1 MRAKQSNELF
11 IWGCLLD
18 KEAQTV
24 IVMPAPHG
32 DYKSGISYGDAFAA
46 GEIYAKLRRNTGADL
61 RTPELL
67 GDDIC
72 GNLILIGGK
81 KTNPVAKHFQAL
93 KHASLSCELDHGV
106 IYDKE
111 KQVVLTPEYAH
122 GQERTLAN
130 VVADYGLIVL
140 TDNPFGKST
149 KILQIAGIRGFG
161 TLAAAIAVVDPVPCH
176 QIDKLLARLI
186 SDRAAPQLKNRT
198 VEIQVKTAVTNGK
211 IQRESIQIEKIT
223 VRNGVASRTWESE
236 TYKQLNTVVPHR
248 LYITATKTP
257 SQTLRIRARID
268 DQEIEFGK
276 STDRL
281 NAFYFLAKQAKED
294 YLNQSENKGWL
305 SAMELAERLW
315 QIKHRSGVTEIPG
328 EIKRE
333 ICEVIKRWASHL
345 QRQGKLILSDDIKLD
360 HEYINSEILVF
371 DLDIKKRIVDL
382 VHMINREEK
391 RKYGPGFQLI
401 ECKPGL
407 GYRIN
412 LHPALI
418 FITEATEAV
427 LTAQS
432 KPH

>member
-11 IWGCLLD
+11 VWECLLE

-32 DYKSGISYGDAFAA
+32 DYKSGISYGDAFAG
-46 GEIYAKLRRNTGADL
+46 GEIYAKLQRIIRAEL

-72 GNLILIGGK
+72 RNLILIGGK
-81 KTNPVAKHFQAL
+81 KANPIAKHFQEL
-93 KHASLSCELDHGV
+93 KHTSLSFELDDGV

-111 KQVVLTPEYAH
+111 KQVVLIPEYKN
-122 GQERTLAN
+122 GQERTLSNA
-130 VVADYGLIVL
+130 VADYGLIVF

-161 TLAAAIAVVDPVPCH
+161 TLAAAISVVDPVPSH
-176 QIDKLLARLI
+176 QIDKLLGRLI
-186 SDRAAPQLKNRT
+186 SNRDAPQPKNRT
-198 VEIQVKTAVTNGK
+198 VEILVKASVMNGK
-211 IQRESIQIEKIT
+211 IQRESIEIEKLIL
-223 VRNGVASRTWESE
+223 RNGVASCTWESE
-236 TYKQLNTVVPHR
+236 TFKQLKAVVPHR
-248 LYITATKTP
+248 LYINVMRNSFKV
-257 SQTLRIRARID
+257 SNIRARID

-281 NAFYFLAKQAKED
+281 NAIYFLAKRAKED

-305 SAMELAERLW
+305 NAMELAERLW
-315 QIKHRSGVTEIPG
+315 QIKHRSGSIEIPG
-328 EIKRE
+328 EIRRE
-333 ICEVIKRWASHL
+333 ICEIIMRWASHL
-345 QRQGKLILSDDIKLD
+345 QKKRKLILSEDIKLN

-382 VHMINREEK
+382 VHMINHEEK

-401 ECKPGL
+401 ESKPGL

-412 LHPALI
+412 LHPSLI
-418 FITEATEAV
+418 FLTEATEAV
-427 LTAQS
+427 STEQS
-432 KPH
+432 KFR

>member
-1 MRAKQSNELF
+1 MRAKQSNELS

-32 DYKSGISYGDAFAA
+32 DYKSGISYGDAFAG
-46 GEIYAKLRRNTGADL
+46 GEIYAKLHRIIGAEL
-61 RTPELL
+61 RTPDLL
-67 GDDIC
+67 GDDSSR
-72 GNLILIGGK
+72 NLILIGGK
-81 KTNPVAKHFQAL
+81 KANPIVKHFQAL
-93 KHASLSCELDHGV
+93 NHASLNFELDDGV

-130 VVADYGLIVL
+130 VVADYGLIVF
-140 TDNPFGKST
+140 TNNPFGKST

-161 TLAAAIAVVDPVPCH
+161 TLASAIAVVDPGPSH
-176 QIDKLLARLI
+176 QIDKLLGRLL
-186 SDRAAPQLKNRT
+186 SDRDATQLKNRT
-198 VEIQVKTAVTNGK
+198 VEILVKASVTNGK
-211 IQRESIQIEKIT
+211 LKRESIQIEKIT
-223 VRNGVASRTWESE
+223 VRNGLASRTWESE
-236 TYKQLNTVVPHR
+236 AYRQSKTVVPHR
-248 LYITATKTP
+248 LYITGTKTP
-257 SQTLRIRARID
+257 SKTLSIRARID

-281 NAFYFLAKQAKED
+281 NAIYFLAKHAKDD

-315 QIKHRSGVTEIPG
+315 QIKHRSGTIEIPG

-333 ICEVIKRWASHL
+333 IAEVIIRWASHL
-345 QRQGKLILSDDIKLD
+345 ERKGKLILSDDIKLD
-360 HEYINSEILVF
+360 HDYINSEILVF

-382 VHMINREEK
+382 VHMINHEEK
-391 RKYGPGFQLI
+391 KKYGPGFQLI
-401 ECKPGL
+401 ESKPGL

-427 LTAQS
+427 LTEQS